1 MIEAIVW
8 GAGMGILAVLGAGL
22 RRLQWRYSGLVGLGY
37 FVVFATLRLSA
48 MDVYSGLLVLLGAV
62 GGGLATLGH
71 ERGER
76 ERARRSASILAGRPS
91 SLG

>member
-8 GAGMGILAVLGAGL
+8 GAGVGILAVFLAGL
-22 RRLQWRYSGLVGLGY
+22 RRLPWRHSGLVGLGY
-37 FVVFATLRLSA
+37 CVVFTTLRLSA
-48 MDVYSGLLVLLGAV
+48 MDVDSGLLVLLGAV
-62 GGGLATLGH
+62 GGGLAALGH

>member
-8 GAGMGILAVLGAGL
+8 GAGVGILAVFLAGL
-22 RRLQWRYSGLVGLGY
+22 RRLPWRYSGLVGLGY
-37 FVVFATLRLSA
+37 FVVFTTLRLSA
-48 MDVYSGLLVLLGAV
+48 MDADSGLLILLGAV
-62 GGGLATLGH
+62 GGGLATLGS

-76 ERARRSASILAGRPS
+76 ERTRRSASILAGRPS